1 MDIAITLIII
11 CVDIHVLVMV
21 TAHLPWMIANIV
33 IMDFARQRL
42 NQIDVVSS
50 AVALL
55 VAMEQ

>member
-11 CVDIHVLVMV
+11 CVDIHVLVME
-21 TAHLPWMIANIV
+21 TARSPWMIANIV

-42 NQIDVVSS
+42 LQIDAVSS